1 MLLKKTLRSFLMVGM
16 VHLASLGL
24 IACGGTSSSDISP
37 NNNPASDRSLN
48 SATETDFGSSQTNGS
63 MDHGS
68 MDHGSMAHMDLGPAD
83 DSFDL
88 RFIDAMI
95 PHHEGAVVM
104 AQEALQKSNR
114 PEIKQLAA
122 AIIQAQD
129 PEIAAMKGWRTDWY
143 PNVGEEPVM
152 YSAEMGH
159 TMPMT
164 EEMRSAMMMT
174 GDLGA
179 ADEQFDLRF
188 LQAMIPHH
196 EGAIE
201 MAKQV
206 LEKSDRP
213 EVKELAE
220 QIMDSQ
226 QKEIDQMQQWQKDWY
241 GQ

>member
-1 MLLKKTLRSFLMVGM
+1 MVLNKIFQPFRSLLIVG
-16 VHLASLGL
+16 VAHFALL
-24 IACGGTSSSDISP
+24 ACGGSVGQV
-37 NNNPASDRSLN
+37 
-48 SATETDFGSSQTNGS
+48 GSGGDQSGE
-63 MDHGS
+63 G
-68 MDHGSMAHMDLGPAD
+68 DHGSMAVMDHSSMDLGPAD
-83 DSFDL
+83 ETFDL

-104 AQEALQKSNR
+104 AQEALQKSTR
-114 PEIKQLAA
+114 SEIQQLAE

-129 PEIAAMKGWRTDWY
+129 QEISAMKAWRTDWY
-143 PNVGEEPVM
+143 PNVSEEPVM

-164 EEMRSAMMMT
+164 EEMRSAMMMA
-174 GDLGA
+174 GDLGT

-196 EGAIE
+196 QGAID
-201 MAKQV
+201 MAQQV

-213 EVKELAE
+213 PVKELA
-220 QIMDSQ
+220 QGIIDSQ
-226 QKEIDQMQQWQKDWY
+226 QKEIDQMKQWQKDWY

>member
-68 MDHGSMAHMDLGPAD
+68 MADMDLGPAD

-104 AQEALQKSNR
+104 AQEALQKS
-114 PEIKQLAA
+114 K
-122 AIIQAQD
+122 
-129 PEIAAMKGWRTDWY
+129 
-143 PNVGEEPVM
+143 
-152 YSAEMGH
+152 
-159 TMPMT
+159 
-164 EEMRSAMMMT
+164 
-174 GDLGA
+174 
-179 ADEQFDLRF
+179 
-188 LQAMIPHH
+188 
-196 EGAIE
+196 
-201 MAKQV
+201 
-206 LEKSDRP
+206 DRGFNK
-213 EVKELAE
+213 V
-220 QIMDSQ
+220 
-226 QKEIDQMQQWQKDWY
+226 
-241 GQ
+241 

>member
-1 MLLKKTLRSFLMVGM
+1 M

-24 IACGGTSSSDISP
+24 IACDNLAPGGLSP
-37 NNNPASDRSLN
+37 SNNNPASDQ
-48 SATETDFGSSQTNGS
+48 GSMNHGA
-63 MDHGS
+63 MDHGA
-68 MDHGSMAHMDLGPAD
+68 MADMDLGPAD
-83 DSFDL
+83 ETFDL

-95 PHHEGAVVM
+95 PHHEGAVLM

-114 PEIKQLAA
+114 PEIKQLAEG
-122 AIIQAQD
+122 IIKAQD
-129 PEIAAMKGWRTDWY
+129 QEIAEMKGWRTGWY
-143 PNVGEEPVM
+143 PNVSEEPVM

-164 EEMRSAMMMT
+164 EEMRSSMMMA

-196 EGAIE
+196 EGAID
-201 MAKQV
+201 MANQV

-213 EVKELAE
+213 EVKTLA
-220 QIMDSQ
+220 QSIIDSQ